1 MEGMNIEGRRQRAP
15 KQKVYPVDTRKPR
28 AAAELSV
35 LTPANGFEEIISS
48 KPLRKAPVH
57 RYFRYLPD
65 PIVGVPGGKP
75 QLEAAFKAAAA
86 AMAAAAAAAV
96 LPPPAAGAGA
106 GAGAPPLPPA
116 PANSQGSYGAM
127 HEDDGINALAD
138 HFADQGVG
146 SQGEFD
152 ELAALMEQK
161 AQIGGRHRGLT
172 RRRGNKRNNKSR
184 RRRRHSYRSRR

>member
-1 MEGMNIEGRRQRAP
+1 MEGMNIEGKRQRAP
-15 KQKVYPVDTRKPR
+15 KQKVYTVDTRKAR

-65 PIVGVPGGKP
+65 PIVGVPGGKAK
-75 QLEAAFKAAAA
+75 LEEAFQAAVAAEFAAAFKASAPPVPVPAH
-86 AMAAAAAAAV
+86 AV
-96 LPPPAAGAGA
+96 PAAEV
-106 GAGAPPLPPA
+106 LPPA

-127 HEDDGINALAD
+127 HEDDGINALAN
-138 HFADQGVG
+138 HFAEQGVA

-172 RRRGNKRNNKSR
+172 RRRNKRNHKSR
-184 RRRRHSYRSRR
+184 RRHRRNSRR